1 MGNVH
6 TLRLLVAGCSCRLQ
20 LPVALTDEA
29 ADGDRRTTAA
39 KREQHK
45 QESTEKMLLGIFVI
59 DIK

>member
-1 MGNVH
+1 
-6 TLRLLVAGCSCRLQ
+6 

-59 DIK
+59 DIKQGTTK